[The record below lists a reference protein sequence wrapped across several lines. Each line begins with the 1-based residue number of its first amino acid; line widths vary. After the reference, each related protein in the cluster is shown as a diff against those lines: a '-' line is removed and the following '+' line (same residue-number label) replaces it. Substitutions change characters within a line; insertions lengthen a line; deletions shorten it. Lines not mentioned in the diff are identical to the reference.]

1 MTIPIAKPG
10 IANNSNIDYSKCT
23 EKTLCNYVSEMS
35 FIHHNML
42 GLFMKK
48 EINNDSFLRVGF
60 LH

>member
-1 MTIPIAKPG
+1 MIPTTKSG
-10 IANNSNIDYSKCT
+10 IALDSDNDYPERS
-23 EKTLCNYVSEMS
+23 EKTLYNYVYEMS